1 MPDRKIRIEKIR
13 KRDGREVAFDE
24 SRIADAIYKAA
35 CSVAVDDRFLAAD
48 LASVVALYLERY
60 HGRTVPASRDV
71 QEIVEKVLL
80 ETGHPTIARAYIHY
94 REEAARAAV
103 PARPPADDLFP
114 AGQLFVE
121 ASTRDEATA
130 WGRNRIADALMKE
143 AGLDR
148 ATADGVA
155 AEVEKK
161 IFRSGVRRVSTAI
174 IRQLVDHELFVRGLS
189 GKLRRQTTLGV
200 PKFDLDRLVQAGARD
215 GVPDPARVCE
225 VVGEMTLRQYALQD
239 LYEADVAAAHVD
251 GMIHIGNLEQPL
263 KLAWMAPSV
272 EYLKRHG
279 LRLTV
284 PGLPE
289 VADGARALTAQ
300 LRAVAAAAPRY
311 AADAV
316 ELVHAE
322 TFYAPLV
329 AALGPKELEAEAADL
344 AALMAGPSG
353 AGASLHPTLHLHI
366 PRALRRLRA
375 TGPNATSLD
384 ACYGDLA
391 EPALK
396 LARAVLAALRAAPP
410 TPRRTLAVGL
420 DAQSFKEP
428 SRAAVLREA
437 CALAAASGNVLFLF
451 DRGEDLL
458 WPASRLG
465 RFEPCGD
472 GAAVPEEAWFVA
484 AQAVFVNLPQVAYRG
499 APGDLEGFYDRMD
512 EAVDLAVKAHQQK
525 HAALRRYFGEAGTFG
540 EQAGW
545 ARDGRGALQ
554 LGETVHLVV
563 PVGLN
568 EAVRHLAGRELG
580 ESEDAAKAGLRVLS
594 CLAFRVR
601 EAARRAGLRIVLGEY
616 PAGDACA
623 RLARLDARRFS
634 PARDRGAAE
643 SPLPYT
649 PAYHCRAGSSLAL
662 SDRLALESRFHT
674 LFESGHVDLSF
685 PPGVARGAHDV
696 FTLLQ
701 RACLETKAAQV
712 FVR

>member
-1 MPDRKIRIEKIR
+1 MPDKKIRIEKIR

-24 SRIADAIYKAA
+24 ARIADAIYKSAQ
-35 CSVAVDDRFLAAD
+35 SVGVDDRFLATD

-60 HGRTVPASRDV
+60 HGQSVPQTRDI
-71 QEIVEKVLL
+71 QEIVGKVLL

-94 REEAARAAV
+94 REETARAAG
-103 PARPPADDLFP
+103 ADLPPADDLFP
-114 AGQLFVE
+114 AGQLSVE
-121 ASTRDEATA
+121 ASTRDESTA
-130 WGRNRIADALMKE
+130 WGRQRIAEALVKE

-155 AEVEKK
+155 AEVERKV
-161 IFRSGVRRVSTAI
+161 FRSGLRRVTTAV

-189 GKLRRQTTLGV
+189 GKLRRQSILGV
-200 PKFDLDRLVQAGARD
+200 PKFDLDRLVQTGARD
-215 GVPDPARVCE
+215 GAPDPARVCE

-239 LYEADVAAAHVD
+239 LFEADVAAAHVD
-251 GMIHIGNLEQPL
+251 GTLHLAGLEQPL
-263 KLAWMAPSV
+263 KLAWLAPSV

-279 LRLTV
+279 LRIPA

-311 AADAV
+311 AAVAI

-329 AALGPKELEAEAADL
+329 AALGPKELEAEASDL
-344 AALMAGPSG
+344 AALLAGPAG
-353 AGASLHPTLHLHI
+353 AGAAVQPTIHLHV
-366 PRALRRLRA
+366 PRALQRLRA

-384 ACYGDLA
+384 ARYEELA
-391 EPALK
+391 EAALK
-396 LARAVLAALRAAPP
+396 MARALLAALRAAPP
-410 TPRRTLAVGL
+410 APRRTLAVAL
-420 DAQSFKEP
+420 DARAFKDP
-428 SRAAVLREA
+428 ARVVVLREA
-437 CALAAASGNVLFLF
+437 CALAASTGNVLFLL

-465 RFEPCGD
+465 RFEPFGD
-472 GAAVPEEAWFVA
+472 GASVPEETWFAV

-512 EAVDLAVKAHQQK
+512 AAVDLAVRAHQQK
-525 HAALRRYFGEAGTFG
+525 QQALRRYYGEAGTFG

-545 ARDGRGALQ
+545 ARDGRGALR
-554 LGETVHLVV
+554 LDEAVHLVV
-563 PVGLN
+563 PLGLN

-594 CLAFRVR
+594 CMAFRVK

-616 PAGDACA
+616 PAGEACA
-623 RLARLDARRFS
+623 RLARLDARQYA
-634 PARDRGAAE
+634 PARERGGAE
-643 SPLPYT
+643 GPRPYT
-649 PAYHCRAGSSLAL
+649 PAYHVRPDSPLAL
-662 SDRLALESRFHT
+662 SDRLVLESRFHT
-674 LFESGHVDLSF
+674 LFESGHVDLPF

-696 FTLLQ
+696 FSLLQ

>member
-24 SRIADAIYKAA
+24 ARIADAIYKAA
-35 CSVAVDDRFLAAD
+35 ATVGIDDRFLAAD
-48 LASVVALYLERY
+48 LASVVTLYLERY
-60 HGRTVPASRDV
+60 HGRTVPATRDV

-80 ETGHPTIARAYIHY
+80 ETGHPTIARAYIHF
-94 REEAARAAV
+94 REEAAL

-130 WGRNRIADALMKE
+130 WGRCRIADALMKE

-161 IFRSGVRRVSTAI
+161 VFRSGVRRVTTAV
-174 IRQLVDHELFVRGLS
+174 IRQLVDHELFTRGLS
-189 GKLRRQTTLGV
+189 GKLRRQSVLGV
-200 PKFDLDRLVQAGARD
+200 PKFDLDRLVQTGARD
-215 GVPDPARVCE
+215 GAPDPARVCE

-239 LYEADVAAAHVD
+239 LFEADVAAAHVD
-251 GMIHIGNLEQPL
+251 GTIHLGNLEQPL
-263 KLAWMAPSV
+263 KMAWLTPSV

-279 LRLTV
+279 LRLPA
-284 PGLPE
+284 PGLLE
-289 VADGARALTAQ
+289 IADGARSLTAQ

-344 AALMAGPSG
+344 AALLAGPTG
-353 AGASLHPTLHLHI
+353 AGAAVQPTLHLHV

-384 ACYGDLA
+384 VVYGDLA
-391 EPALK
+391 EPALR
-396 LARAVLAALRAAPP
+396 LARAVLAILRAAPP
-410 TPRRTLAVGL
+410 SPRRTLAVGL
-420 DAQSFKEP
+420 DAQAFKDP
-428 SRAAVLREA
+428 ARAAVLREA
-437 CALAAASGNVLFLF
+437 CALAAAGGDVLFLV

-465 RFEPCGD
+465 RFEPYGD
-472 GAAVPEEAWFVA
+472 GASVPEETWFAA

-525 HAALRRYFGEAGTFG
+525 HAALRRYYGEAGTFG
-540 EQAGW
+540 EHAGW
-545 ARDGRGALQ
+545 ARDGRGVLR
-554 LGETVHLVV
+554 LGEAVHLVV

-580 ESEDAAKAGLRVLS
+580 ESEDAAKTGLRVLS

-601 EAARRAGLRIVLGEY
+601 EASRRCGLRLVLGEY
-616 PAGDACA
+616 PAGEACA
-623 RLARLDARRFS
+623 RLARLDARRFA
-634 PARDRGAAE
+634 PARDRGPMDAL
-643 SPLPYT
+643 PPYT
-649 PAYHCRAGSSLAL
+649 PAYHCRAGSPLAL
-662 SDRLALESRFHT
+662 SDRLVLESRFHT

-685 PPGVARGAHDV
+685 PPGVARGAHDI

-712 FVR
+712 YVR